1 MNVERRLTLRDGIV
15 QTGKL
20 LTVAQASERLNVK
33 ERYIRHLIAHRRIDV
48 VKIGRLVRIPQRAID
63 ELMSAGYKQAVNE

>member
-1 MNVERRLTLRDGIV
+1 MRDITS
-15 QTGKL
+15 QTSRL
-20 LTVAQASERLNVK
+20 LTVAQASEQLNVK

-63 ELMSAGYKQAVNE
+63 ELLTTGYKQAANE